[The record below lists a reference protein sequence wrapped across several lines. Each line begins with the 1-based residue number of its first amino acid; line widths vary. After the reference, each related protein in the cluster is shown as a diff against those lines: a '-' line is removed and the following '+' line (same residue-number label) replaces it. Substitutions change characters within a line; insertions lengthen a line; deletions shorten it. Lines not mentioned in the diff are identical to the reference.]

1 VSSTASAA
9 TPTFTAAVVEPPHVP
24 VLHSH
29 THPLPLYRDTN
40 FTWAFVAEE
49 RAGAT
54 RLIIRARIAYTP
66 VWPATIVKALLLVGF
81 GIGDAIQAGG
91 MLNGIRTR
99 AERAASA
106 RTATQTAARSRSSAT
121 AT

>member
-1 VSSTASAA
+1 M
-9 TPTFTAAVVEPPHVP
+9 
-24 VLHSH
+24 
-29 THPLPLYRDTN
+29 PLYRDTD

-54 RLIIRARIAYTP
+54 RLIMRARIAYTP
-66 VWPATIVKALLLVGF
+66 VWPATIVKALVLVGF
-81 GIGDAIQAGG
+81 GIGDVIQAGG

-99 AERAASA
+99 TERTASA